1 MGRRSG
7 WEDKPIVIERGQQE
21 REGEGGEGF
30 YIAQTGKPA
39 DLHVSGGYLDNFCLD
54 LSGMFP
60 VLIEMLQDL
69 GMQKAE
75 TNAKPLGRH
84 CMCSFLGSFTLL
96 FSVCGS

>member
-1 MGRRSG
+1 MGEGELTVGEHGRARVSEGERSPSSR
-7 WEDKPIVIERGQQE
+7 EL
-21 REGEGGEGF
+21 EGEGGEGF

-84 CMCSFLGSFTLL
+84 CMCSFLGS
-96 FSVCGS
+96 